1 MGENC
6 LSFIDLKIFCIEFN
20 VFFHFCNM
28 QKLSFQPYS
37 LLIKSSKNTRY
48 IFDQIRKKFVV
59 LTPEEWVRQHV
70 VNYLLN
76 EKKAP
81 KSWIN
86 VEKQFTLAGLKKR
99 FDVIVFS
106 SDGSVQLLVE
116 CKAPNIPISQETF
129 DQIARY
135 NMNFNSQYMMITNG
149 LNHYYC
155 KFEYK
160 NQQYH
165 FCEDLPILSPH

>member
-135 NMNFNSQYMMITNG
+135 NMNFNSQYLMITNG